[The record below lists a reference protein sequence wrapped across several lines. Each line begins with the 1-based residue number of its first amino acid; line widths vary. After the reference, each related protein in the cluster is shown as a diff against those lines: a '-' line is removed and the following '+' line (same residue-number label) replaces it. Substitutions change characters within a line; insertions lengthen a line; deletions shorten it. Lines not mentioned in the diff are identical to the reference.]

1 MKACIWDPDPYRNT
15 VEKEKSTWT
24 SKTHIHL
31 TRRACRILRAK
42 TYFLFHDRDS
52 GYPRNFLQE
61 LMKVFPLEGIIIIS
75 FIISLFML
83 AIFVSCPYFYGR
95 SADYG
100 FFSAIS
106 DFMIKTTPVLIVV
119 ILSSLALVALNR
131 LAIYY
136 IDMCDLPQK

>member
-1 MKACIWDPDPYRNT
+1 MKACTWYPDPDRNT
-15 VEKEKSTWT
+15 IENDKSIWQ
-24 SKTHIHL
+24 SKTRMHL
-31 TRRACRILRAK
+31 TRRACRIFRVK
-42 TYFLFHDRDS
+42 TYFLFHDRDNGS
-52 GYPRNFLQE
+52 ARNYRQALIKAIPF
-61 LMKVFPLEGIIIIS
+61 EGIIIIS
-75 FIISLFML
+75 VIISLFML
-83 AIFVSCPYFYGR
+83 AILVSCPYFFGR
-95 SADYG
+95 SGPYG